1 MRCDETNRKMK
12 MMVVLCFFFSTSEA
26 FWRIFRAWKF
36 FYSCVRHRR
45 AEASLS
51 SSWRCG
57 LVEVLSFD
65 FGQCIYHTI
74 PYRTSLMSF
83 VFVLVFQCGLHL

>member
-1 MRCDETNRKMK
+1 M
-12 MMVVLCFFFSTSEA
+12 
-26 FWRIFRAWKF
+26 
-36 FYSCVRHRR
+36 
-45 AEASLS
+45 S

-74 PYRTSLMSF
+74 PYVVDGFCFCSGYPFNAAF
-83 VFVLVFQCGLHL
+83 VSDGRMVQYLGKLIQEVIKYIDLLRCFMGSTFALWDAKVKRVE